1 MSERLNSIP
10 GMMKLDKLLR
20 KFYGTVQEGKSYAI
34 KIITQDGDEIK
45 FKVRQFYREEKKVTY
60 GSTSRDEDSSFT
72 VSYYREETIE
82 FFNFSYTTKRPLRVT
97 FKPFRR
103 MDGEIVF
110 KGSEKELVRISPGSG
125 VVEREVKV
133 VGSQG
138 SFSLLGLWLLAMLLN
153 FLIVYGIHGT
163 IIALSSF
170 FSRSILFFL

>member
-1 MSERLNSIP
+1 MH
-10 GMMKLDKLLR
+10 
-20 KFYGTVQEGKSYAI
+20 EGESYAI

-60 GSTSRDEDSSFT
+60 ASSEPDGDSSIT

-138 SFSLLGLWLLAMLLN
+138 SFSLLGLCLLAMLLN
-153 FLIVYGIHGT
+153 YLIIYGIPSMIT
-163 IIALSSF
+163 ASSSF
-170 FSRSILFFL
+170 FSLFYLILSFLLYLILPIGYVL

>member
-1 MSERLNSIP
+1 
-10 GMMKLDKLLR
+10 
-20 KFYGTVQEGKSYAI
+20 
-34 KIITQDGDEIK
+34 
-45 FKVRQFYREEKKVTY
+45 
-60 GSTSRDEDSSFT
+60 
-72 VSYYREETIE
+72 
-82 FFNFSYTTKRPLRVT
+82 
-97 FKPFRR
+97 

-163 IIALSSF
+163 IIALSS
-170 FSRSILFFL
+170 SFFLFYLILPIGLGCLMGIFTHGLSVFILIPILIYLITSLIWGLPAMLLGFKLDAEEFVVLLLLNLAPPLLILICYWEELLDYDLKIEKD